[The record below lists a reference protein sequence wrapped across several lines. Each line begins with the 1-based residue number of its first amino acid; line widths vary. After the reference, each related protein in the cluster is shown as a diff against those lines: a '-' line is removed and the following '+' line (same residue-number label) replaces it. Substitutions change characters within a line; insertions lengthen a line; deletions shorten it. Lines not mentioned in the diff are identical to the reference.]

1 MNEAQKAQV
10 IFNQSLDYYLTIF
23 DLAPS
28 SYLVLNEDGI
38 ILGSNLA
45 AANLFRIERSKFINR
60 PLAQFI
66 AGDSQKKLWNEQL
79 LLVKQGEINQRF
91 ELTFPRFS
99 DVALFVQVNL
109 TTVDTS
115 DCVRHLLITL
125 NDISHLKR
133 TNQHSHLAAMAFQTG
148 VGIIITDENKS
159 ILQVNEALTRITGYS
174 QKEIIKNP
182 PYFLR
187 KDGQEATIYQTCWLS
202 VANAGYWQGK
212 IKDRRKGNE
221 YYSVWLTVTTVK
233 GEDSISRYVCSFTE
247 IIPQN
252 ITEQKLPNAQ
262 RHLEQQI
269 ASMKDELEKVK
280 KETIDSNTAIS
291 VLLKHQEGIKTQQRQ
306 ALSNEV
312 DETILPFLKKLKSVI
327 NDRQQSSHLIDTLEA
342 NLQLLVTNYGHSDR
356 LPTTLHQ
363 LTPLETQVAAM
374 VRQGLPSK
382 AIAKTLNIT
391 EGTVSIHRN
400 HIRKKL
406 GLKSKGDNLQ
416 MHLKKLLN

>member
-1 MNEAQKAQV
+1 MNEAQKAHV
-10 IFNQSLDYYLTIF
+10 IFDQSLDYYLTIF
-23 DLAPS
+23 NHAPS
-28 SYLVLNEDGI
+28 SYLVLSDDGI
-38 ILGSNLA
+38 ILESNLA

-66 AGDSQKKLWNEQL
+66 AGDSQKKFWSKQL
-79 LLVKQGEINQRF
+79 SLVKQGEVNQRF
-91 ELTFPRFS
+91 ELTVSRFS
-99 DVALFVQVNL
+99 DAMVFVQVSL
-109 TTVDTS
+109 TTVDTL
-115 DCVRHLLITL
+115 DGVRRLLVTL

-133 TNQHSHLAAMAFQTG
+133 TKQYSHLAAVAFQSR

-174 QKEIIKNP
+174 QEESIKNP
-182 PYFLR
+182 PCFLR
-187 KDGQEATIYQTCWLS
+187 KDNQEADIYQTCWLS
-202 VANAGYWQGK
+202 VAIDGYWQGK

-221 YYSVWLTVTTVK
+221 YYDVWLTVTAIK
-233 GEDSISRYVCSFTE
+233 GEDYISHYICSFTE
-247 IIPQN
+247 IVPHN
-252 ITEQKLPNAQ
+252 MTEQKLPDAQ
-262 RHLEQQI
+262 QNLEQQI
-269 ASMKDELEKVK
+269 ASMKEELEKVK
-280 KETIDSNTAIS
+280 KETIDSNTTIS
-291 VLLKHQEGIKTQQRQ
+291 VLLKHQEDVKTQQRQ

-312 DETILPFLKKLKSVI
+312 NEIILPFLKKLKSVS
-327 NDRQQSSHLIDTLEA
+327 NGRQQSSHLIDTLEA

-356 LPTTLHQ
+356 LPRTLHQ

-391 EGTVSIHRN
+391 EGTVSVHRN

-416 MHLKKLLN
+416 IYLKTLLN